1 MGLGFSLMVHL
12 VIMAIAALVTIDF
25 GAADVGGNQG
35 EEVDFA
41 ILTDAELAQMQSP
54 QVTYESFEVAPITT
68 DAMRIDLLSDQNSED
83 SIDELADSIAPSLN
97 PGGGSLTSIDSSTG
111 SAGAGTGD
119 GASFFG
125 LEATG
130 RRFAYIV
137 DISGSMNTLNAAGT
151 FTRWD
156 QTRSELI
163 RSISALD
170 EHVQFSIMLYS
181 SNAIAIFGQGNW
193 MEATQ
198 TNKILAAKSLL
209 EFGPNGGTKPIEG
222 FQMVF
227 DLEPEADAIY
237 FMTDGLFDT
246 DIPAQVKALNRREL
260 IPIHTILFGVLAN
273 PDDAQAAMNMMRNI
287 ARNSGGKFTH
297 IREVRP

>member
-54 QVTYESFEVAPITT
+54 QVSYESFEVAPIAT

-125 LEATG
+125 LEASG

-137 DISGSMNTLNAAGT
+137 DISGSMNTLNSAGT

-170 EHVQFSIMLYS
+170 ENVQFSIMLYS

-227 DLEPEADAIY
+227 DLDPEADAIY

-260 IPIHTILFGVLAN
+260 IPIHTILFGVLTN
-273 PDDAQAAMNMMRNI
+273 PDDAQAALNMMRNI